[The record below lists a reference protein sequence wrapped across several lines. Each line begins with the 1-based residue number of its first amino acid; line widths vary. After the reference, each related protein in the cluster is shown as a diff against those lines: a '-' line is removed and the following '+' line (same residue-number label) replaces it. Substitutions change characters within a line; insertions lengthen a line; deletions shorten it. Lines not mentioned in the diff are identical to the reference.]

1 MINRALVL
9 QALTDAANT
18 CYNSDKKPD
27 NVALRIITT
36 YMELT
41 IELTNIYNLSCI
53 NININ
58 DNHIID
64 NDVLTIEP
72 VVGQEIEIPL
82 DHIINCSVID
92 L

>member
-1 MINRALVL
+1 MLKRLLVL
-9 QALTDAANT
+9 QAIIDCINICRLD
-18 CYNSDKKPD
+18 DKD
-27 NVALRIITT
+27 NKALNVVTS

-58 DNHIID
+58 DNHIIE

-72 VVGQEIEIPL
+72 VVGREIEIPL

>member
-1 MINRALVL
+1 MSKRLLVL
-9 QALTDAANT
+9 QAIIDCINICRLG
-18 CYNSDKKPD
+18 DKD
-27 NVALRIITT
+27 NKALNVVTS

-58 DNHIID
+58 DNHIIE
-64 NDVLTIEP
+64 NDVLIIEA
-72 VVGQEIEIPL
+72 VVGREIEIPL